1 MRLQIEKGFARVFY
15 DSLLCVAIYILA
27 VSLPAPP
34 FMDQTSFTGALRF
47 LVLAPIGLILAHDG
61 LSLELGKTKKAWLCI
76 PILFIAFGNMISLLL
91 SGGFNAPDSNE
102 MTKAVLFTLGTATV
116 EEIVFRVGLIG
127 ALQHT
132 SWKKADI
139 LVSSLIFGLCHAL
152 GILAGGAILPSLAQ
166 AGYTF
171 LLGLL
176 VGVAFKVGGI
186 LPAIGIHFFFNFLQN
201 DLYLGMGG
209 GKWDIPFF
217 AWNIGCFLVAA
228 AVAFLL
234 YWKRLRKN

>member
-1 MRLQIEKGFARVFY
+1 MKLQIEKGFARVFY

-34 FMDQTSFTGALRF
+34 FMDQASFTG
-47 LVLAPIGLILAHDG
+47 GLILARDG
-61 LSLELGKTKKAWLCI
+61 LSLEIGKSKKAWLCI
-76 PILFIAFGNMISLLL
+76 PIAFIAFGNFLSLLFH
-91 SGGFNAPDSNE
+91 GGYHGPDSYE
-102 MTKAVLFTLGTATV
+102 LTKAIIFTLGTATV
-116 EEIVFRVGLIG
+116 EEIVFRAGLIG

-186 LPAIGIHFFFNFLQN
+186 IPAIGIHFLFNFLQN
-201 DLYLGMGG
+201 DLYVAMGG
-209 GKWDIPFF
+209 GAWDIPFF
-217 AWNIGCFLVAA
+217 AWNIGCFLLAA
-228 AVAFLL
+228 SVAFLL
-234 YWKRLRKN
+234 YWKKLRRN

>member
-1 MRLQIEKGFARVFY
+1 MKLQIEKGFARVFY

-34 FMDQTSFTGALRF
+34 FMDQASFTGALRF

-61 LSLELGKTKKAWLCI
+61 LSLEIGKSKKAWLCI
-76 PILFIAFGNMISLLL
+76 PIAFIAFGNFLSLLFH
-91 SGGFNAPDSNE
+91 GGYHGPDSYE
-102 MTKAVLFTLGTATV
+102 LTKAIIFTLGTATV
-116 EEIVFRVGLIG
+116 EEIVFRAGLIG

-132 SWKKADI
+132 SWKKTDI

-186 LPAIGIHFFFNFLQN
+186 IPAIGIHFLFNFLQN
-201 DLYLGMGG
+201 DLYVAMGG
-209 GKWDIPFF
+209 GAWDIPFF
-217 AWNIGCFLVAA
+217 AWNIGCFLLAA
-228 AVAFLL
+228 SVAFLL
-234 YWKRLRKN
+234 YWKKLRRN